1 MPFHLEL
8 KSGDHRFGGRA
19 IVVNTKTGHHYSK
32 DPLPIKVAEA
42 QLRVLESAYKK
53 EKKLK
58 H

>member
-1 MPFHLEL
+1 MIERYTGHH
-8 KSGDHRFGGRA
+8 KYAGKG

-42 QLRVLESAYKK
+42 QLRVLEAAYKK
-53 EKKLK
+53 EKNLK